1 MIRLQNSEQGEA
13 AASQHEKPNRKSNLL
28 LWALLAAAL
37 IIIYRLA
44 FDKIRTNKALQT
56 LKEEKGALQEDIKVL
71 QEDIKVLTFDKIRT
85 NKALQ
90 TLKEEK
96 GALQEDNKVLTFDE
110 IRTNKTLQTL
120 NEEKGALQEDIKVL
134 QEDNKVLSEETEAL
148 RKHIS
153 DHVCLKLDRNWEK
166 HGDKC
171 YYFNDRYLPWEGSRS
186 FCEALGAD
194 LVKID
199 SREEQEFLVEKVK
212 NFVMDDWEGFW
223 IGLTDSEVEGIW
235 TWVDGSPLDSRMKFW
250 LEGQPDNAKARSP
263 SGEDCVTILK
273 GGAEDL
279 NTWND
284 DICRLAHK
292 SICEKAAGTG
302 PSSSVCG

>member
-1 MIRLQNSEQGEA
+1 MWVVCCEWVQMLMWFSSKCSSGEA

-44 FDKIRTNKALQT
+44 FDKIRTNKT
-56 LKEEKGALQEDIKVL
+56 
-71 QEDIKVLTFDKIRT
+71 
-85 NKALQ
+85 LQ

-96 GALQEDNKVLTFDE
+96 GALQEDNKVL
-110 IRTNKTLQTL
+110 
-120 NEEKGALQEDIKVL
+120 QEDNKAL
-134 QEDNKVLSEETEAL
+134 QEDNKVLSEEIEAL

-153 DHVCLKLDRNWEK
+153 DHVCLKLDKNWEK

-171 YYFNDRYLPWEGSRS
+171 YYFSDRYSSWKGSRS
-186 FCEALGAD
+186 FCEDLGAD

-212 NFVMDDWEGFW
+212 TFVMLDISDGFW

-250 LEGQPDNAKARSP
+250 LEGQPDNSKKRSA

-273 GGAEDL
+273 REAKDL

-284 DICRLAHK
+284 DTCILAFK
-292 SICEKAAGTG
+292 SICEKPAGTG

>member
-1 MIRLQNSEQGEA
+1 MMICQQNSEQGEA
-13 AASQHEKPNRKSNLL
+13 AASQHEKPNRKSNQL
-28 LWALLAAAL
+28 LWALLAAVL

-44 FDKIRTNKALQT
+44 FDKIRTNKT
-56 LKEEKGALQEDIKVL
+56 
-71 QEDIKVLTFDKIRT
+71 
-85 NKALQ
+85 LQ

-96 GALQEDNKVLTFDE
+96 GALQEDNKVL
-110 IRTNKTLQTL
+110 
-120 NEEKGALQEDIKVL
+120 
-134 QEDNKVLSEETEAL
+134 QEDNKVLSEENEAL

-153 DHVCLKLDRNWEK
+153 DHVWLRSDRNWEK

-171 YYFNDRYLPWEGSRS
+171 YYFSNIILPWKGSRS

-199 SREEQEFLVEKVK
+199 SREEQEFLVEKLK
-212 NFVMDDWEGFW
+212 NIVMDGIWDGFW

-250 LEGQPDNAKARSP
+250 LKGELNNAKTSSA
-263 SGEDCVTILK
+263 SGEDCAMIVK
-273 GGAEDL
+273 REAEDL
-279 NTWND
+279 NTWID
-284 DICRLAHK
+284 ETCSLVHK
-292 SICEKAAGTG
+292 SICEKPAGTG

>member
-1 MIRLQNSEQGEA
+1 MLMQFSSKCSSGEA
-13 AASQHEKPNRKSNLL
+13 AASQHEKPSRKSNLL

-44 FDKIRTNKALQT
+44 FDKIRTNKTLQT
-56 LKEEKGALQEDIKVL
+56 LKEE
-71 QEDIKVLTFDKIRT
+71 
-85 NKALQ
+85 N
-90 TLKEEK
+90 
-96 GALQEDNKVLTFDE
+96 
-110 IRTNKTLQTL
+110 
-120 NEEKGALQEDIKVL
+120 
-134 QEDNKVLSEETEAL
+134 EAL

-153 DHVCLKLDRNWEK
+153 DHFCLKLDRNWEK

-171 YYFNDRYLPWEGSRS
+171 YYFSNITLSWKETRS

-199 SREEQEFLVEKVK
+199 SREEQEFLVAKVK
-212 NFVMDDWEGFW
+212 NFEMDIILGSFW
-223 IGLTDSEVEGIW
+223 IGLTDSEVEGNW

-250 LEGQPDNAKARSP
+250 LEEEPNNAAGRSA
-263 SGEDCVTILK
+263 SGEDCVAIVK
-273 GGAEDL
+273 RGVEDL

-284 DICRLAHK
+284 DTCSFAHK
-292 SICEKAAGTG
+292 SICEKPAGTG

>member
-1 MIRLQNSEQGEA
+1 MMICQQNSEQGEA
-13 AASQHEKPNRKSNLL
+13 AASQHEKPNRKSNQL

-44 FDKIRTNKALQT
+44 FDKIRTNKT
-56 LKEEKGALQEDIKVL
+56 
-71 QEDIKVLTFDKIRT
+71 
-85 NKALQ
+85 LQ

-96 GALQEDNKVLTFDE
+96 GALQEDNKVL
-110 IRTNKTLQTL
+110 
-120 NEEKGALQEDIKVL
+120 
-134 QEDNKVLSEETEAL
+134 SEENEAL

-153 DHVCLKLDRNWEK
+153 GESVWFERVQKVQPGGLIQACQDDHVWLRSDRNWEK

-171 YYFNDRYLPWEGSRS
+171 YYFSNIILPWKGSRS

-199 SREEQEFLVEKVK
+199 SREEQEFLVEKLK
-212 NFVMDDWEGFW
+212 NIVMDGIWDGFW

-250 LEGQPDNAKARSP
+250 LKGEPNNAKTSSA
-263 SGEDCVTILK
+263 SGEDCAMIVK
-273 GGAEDL
+273 REAEDL
-279 NTWND
+279 NTWID
-284 DICRLAHK
+284 ETCSLVHK
-292 SICEKAAGTG
+292 SICEKPAGTG